1 MKFDQY
7 KKNFMIRIVVLFVI
21 VSNSLIVN
29 ATHINEQPQN
39 QAQVQALA
47 KVELN
52 VIITKPAK
60 GHLYIN
66 DEDQGNTTTGVTR
79 IIGSITINAS
89 VSNGEGGIDRVE
101 FFIDGIIRNTT
112 NDLPYAWFWNDTYV
126 GAATIKVKAFDTA
139 GNETS
144 RSLDVR
150 VMMINEAEIK
160 TIAVAESMMAEPVA
174 CGDIGAGLTSSLILN
189 SNNLAT
195 DEYQSN
201 PNNLLTIEYS

>member
-29 ATHINEQPQN
+29 ATQINEQPQN

-89 VSNGEGGIDRVE
+89 VSSGEGGIDRVE

-139 GNETS
+139 GNEAS

>member
-1 MKFDQY
+1 
-7 KKNFMIRIVVLFVI
+7 MIRIVVLFVI

-29 ATHINEQPQN
+29 ATDINEQPQN